1 MYAVIIV
8 LLSPQFLI
16 RPPPTVFLILALTT
30 ELVIMDSDLSEV
42 LALFP
47 LLLLLLPFLLI
58 PLLGKLQ
65 VP

>member
-8 LLSPQFLI
+8 LLSPHFLI
-16 RPPPTVFLILALTT
+16 IPPPAVFLILALTM
-30 ELVIMDSDLSEV
+30 ELVIMDPDLSEV

-47 LLLLLLPFLLI
+47 LLLLPFLLI

>member
-1 MYAVIIV
+1 MYAIIIV
-8 LLSPQFLI
+8 LLSPKFLI
-16 RPPPTVFLILALTT
+16 RPPSTVFLILALTM

-47 LLLLLLPFLLI
+47 FLLLPFLLI